1 MSRLGIIPSESK
13 QKLIDNIIIGNPEI
27 GERVEYP
34 ETYISSYRKD
44 GRYIHGIVKE
54 INGDVYKLQ
63 CDEYRYEDTYH
74 DVKREE
80 IKRNTWNI
88 GKNPFDTK
96 HKMFNTIAFTFES
109 IIFHFELLERR
120 RQEPIIMSGI
130 EVKEVNWN
138 PYIYNKDGMK
148 EYYQRDFVWTIEDK
162 RLLIDSIYKG
172 INCGLILVR
181 EHSWDKLEKMAK
193 NGETELA
200 FKDIVDGKQRLNAI
214 KGFINNEYT
223 DSYGNYFNDLSDE
236 AQLKFVDHQ
245 LFQYAELKDI
255 SDEETIYQF
264 LKLNFAGVPQSK
276 EHIEFVTSISERLSK

>member
-34 ETYISSYRKD
+34 ETYISSYRKY

-88 GKNPFDTK
+88 GKNPFETK
-96 HKMFNTIAFTFES
+96 HKMFNTIAFTFDS

-130 EVKEVNWN
+130 EVKEVNWK
-138 PYIYNKDGMK
+138 PYIYNKDGVK

-162 RLLIDSIYKG
+162 RLLI
-172 INCGLILVR
+172 
-181 EHSWDKLEKMAK
+181 
-193 NGETELA
+193 
-200 FKDIVDGKQRLNAI
+200 RL
-214 KGFINNEYT
+214 
-223 DSYGNYFNDLSDE
+223 
-236 AQLKFVDHQ
+236 Q
-245 LFQYAELKDI
+245 
-255 SDEETIYQF
+255 
-264 LKLNFAGVPQSK
+264 
-276 EHIEFVTSISERLSK
+276 